1 MNKDEL
7 QELFKDH
14 LNDLTDFE
22 NNIKRVKDLI
32 YLIIE
37 NFDLLKDDATDEQI
51 CDISSEINIKA
62 SKINSLIQDI
72 LSDSKKLESFINE
85 IKLLKRKRDKKL
97 GKDKNKED
105 NSKLK
110 SLEELLKK
118 LNSGE
123 IDKEK
128 INPKITTFPNK
139 PIKHPYIPNPNKWD
153 IQF

>member
-7 QELFKDH
+7 HDLFKGQ
-14 LNDLTDFE
+14 LYDLEVFE
-22 NNIKRVKDLI
+22 KNIKRIKDLI

-37 NFDLLKDDATDEQI
+37 NFDLLKEDITDDQI
-51 CDISSEINIKA
+51 GDVSSDINIKV
-62 SKINSLIQDI
+62 SKINSMIQDI
-72 LSDSKKLESFINE
+72 LSDTKKLESFINE

-97 GKDKNKED
+97 DKDKNKEED
-105 NSKLK
+105 SKLK

-123 IDKEK
+123 IYKEK

-139 PIKHPYIPNPNKWD
+139 PIKHPYNPNPNKWD